1 MPIVMLTFWIPPPAA
16 GEKPSDP
23 HGEGAISPD
32 DSPNVIQ
39 CGRAR
44 GVGPRM
50 ARQCVYNN
58 AAPMGLCTRWG
69 GAFGTVV

>member
-23 HGEGAISPD
+23 HGEGSS
-32 DSPNVIQ
+32 SPNPKEIAK
-39 CGRAR
+39 RWKAR
-44 GVGPRM
+44 GVGLRLPCDI
-50 ARQCVYNN
+50 AYNI